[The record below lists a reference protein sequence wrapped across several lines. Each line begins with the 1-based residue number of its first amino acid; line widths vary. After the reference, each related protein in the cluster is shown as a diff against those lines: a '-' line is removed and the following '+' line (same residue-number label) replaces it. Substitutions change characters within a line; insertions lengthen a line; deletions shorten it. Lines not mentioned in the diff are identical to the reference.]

1 MKLEWSKEWCI
12 RMAQLEAD
20 AEIGAGLLAF
30 DPTPDERPTEG
41 SSVDCVA
48 ERIEIFMKY
57 EIHSV
62 KDDEGNLFHCVYET
76 ATDQPIDFF
85 YFLEDAQRCQKF
97 LESGGAFDGFT
108 PSFMLINFTAPKT
121 SENLN
126 AEFKEA
132 FE

>member
-30 DPTPDERPTEG
+30 DPTPDECP
-41 SSVDCVA
+41 
-48 ERIEIFMKY
+48 KY